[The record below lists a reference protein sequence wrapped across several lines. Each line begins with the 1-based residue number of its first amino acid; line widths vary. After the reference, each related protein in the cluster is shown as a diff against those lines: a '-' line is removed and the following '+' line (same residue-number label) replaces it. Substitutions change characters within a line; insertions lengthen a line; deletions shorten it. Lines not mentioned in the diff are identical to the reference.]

1 VYQLVIIDMETKN
14 NKGWP
19 PITRDLGENL
29 KSTKMNKGKRGFER
43 EKDKLPDAIAPLAL
57 TWRRGTSMEDSWR
70 VDSQDLQETSTNR

>member
-1 VYQLVIIDMETKN
+1 METKK

-19 PITRDLGENL
+19 PIARYLGQNL

-57 TWRRGTSMEDSWR
+57 TWQRGTSMEDSWW
-70 VDSQDLQETSTNR
+70 VDSQDLQETRKNRRILR